1 MNRYA
6 FILLMAVTIVARA
19 QDEPKPPE
27 PKRERPPL
35 TDEQRTQLEQRANET
50 WSKLSLEAKTRVL
63 RLHRALT
70 QLPPEE
76 RKFINERIER
86 FLNMSP
92 EEKQRLKDNA
102 ERWKNMPP
110 EERQKAREQ
119 FRQRRQEFEQKW
131 RQEHPG
137 EEPPPFPPHAPRPP
151 PPPPPSID
159 NSETKTENPTK
170 ENP

>member
-1 MNRYA
+1 MKRYA
-6 FILLMAVTIVARA
+6 IIFLLAAAIVARA
-19 QDEPKPPE
+19 QDEPVKSPAT
-27 PKRERPPL
+27 KRERPPL
-35 TDEQRTQLEQRANET
+35 SDEQRTEMEQHANEA
-50 WSKLSLEAKTRVL
+50 WNKLPLEAKTRVL

-92 EEKQRLKDNA
+92 DEKQQLKKNA
-102 ERWKNMPP
+102 EHWKNMTL

-119 FRQRRQEFEQKW
+119 FRQHRQEFEQKW

-137 EEPPPFPPHAPRPP
+137 EEPPPFLPHSPRPP
-151 PPPPPSID
+151 PPPTD
-159 NSETKTENPTK
+159 NSETKTETPTK
-170 ENP
+170 ETP

>member
-6 FILLMAVTIVARA
+6 LSLLMALAVVARA
-19 QDEPKPPE
+19 QDEPVKPTE
-27 PKRERPPL
+27 PKHSRPPL
-35 TDEQRTQLEQRANET
+35 TEEQRAEMEQRANDT
-50 WSKLSLEAKTRVL
+50 WNKLPLEAKTRVL

-70 QLPPEE
+70 QLPPDE

-102 ERWKNMPP
+102 ERWKNMTA

-137 EEPPPFPPHAPRPP
+137 EEPPPFPQRHKPP
-151 PPPPPSID
+151 PPPTE
-159 NSETKTENPTK
+159 NSEPKTENPTE